1 MQPHLV
7 TPLAFLIRSNG
18 ELAKSILSLYVTG
31 LKVEASPYPFCHGLS
46 DPAIR
51 SSLSQLIEWWKAIIS
66 WEVADFNVNQGR
78 RAAFSSRY
86 SEFGKKIKKMVG
98 GWYNPSLESLGHALC
113 STAQKISIS
122 CFKGFAGRFLTKIY
136 NANRK
141 YQRKLKP
148 DYSSRAVGQR
158 PLLLKCHPQLISA
171 SGPLRGATKRLRY
184 SELNLNTCRQIE
196 QRRPKRAMTK
206 YL

>member
-1 MQPHLV
+1 M
-7 TPLAFLIRSNG
+7 
-18 ELAKSILSLYVTG
+18 
-31 LKVEASPYPFCHGLS
+31 
-46 DPAIR
+46 PAGTDY
-51 SSLSQLIEWWKAIIS
+51 STYS
-66 WEVADFNVNQGR
+66 FHQGR

-86 SEFGKKIKKMVG
+86 SEFGKKMKKLVR
-98 GWYNPSLESLGHALC
+98 GWYDPSLESLGHALC

-141 YQRKLKP
+141 QQRKLKP
-148 DYSSRAVGQR
+148 NYSSRAVGQR

-196 QRRPKRAMTK
+196 QRRPKGAMTK